1 MSTLAAAIELARAN
15 IPVFPVILTD
25 DNKKVPVIQNW
36 RNAATTDVDTVRQWF
51 TNTSYLIGVPTGERS
66 GFDALDIDPRNGGDV
81 ELYNGIL
88 PETRWHQT
96 KQGGRH

>member
-51 TNTSYLIGVPTGERS
+51 TNTSVPDRRAHRRALRLRCARYRS
-66 GFDALDIDPRNGGDV
+66 AQWR
-81 ELYNGIL
+81 
-88 PETRWHQT
+88 
-96 KQGGRH
+96 